1 MADTSTITVNG
12 VTYNIKDQVARAGM
26 NPILT
31 LSVGTFSSL
40 PKTISNAAITYDMV
54 VLSCVFGTPSAI
66 TSDITWQ
73 TSNGQLTLRGS
84 ISGSTTAQIVLG
96 RSVF

>member
-1 MADTSTITVNG
+1 MADISTITANG
-12 VTYNIKDQVARAGM
+12 VTYNIKDPVARAGM

-31 LSVGTFSSL
+31 LSVGTFSTL
-40 PKTISNAAITYDMV
+40 PKTVSHSGITSDMV

-66 TSDITWQ
+66 TSDVTWQ
-73 TSNGQLTLRGS
+73 TSNGQLTLSGS
-84 ISGSTTAQIVLG
+84 INGSTTAQIVLG

>member
-12 VTYNIKDQVARAGM
+12 VTYNIRDQVARAGM

-40 PKTISNAAITYDMV
+40 PKTISDASITADMV
-54 VLSCVFGTPSAI
+54 VLSCVFSNPAAI
-66 TSDITWQ
+66 TSDITWS
-73 TSNGQLTLRGS
+73 TSAGQLQLSGS
-84 ISGSTTAQIVLG
+84 MSGSTAAQIVLG
-96 RSVF
+96 KSVF